1 MPADKK
7 NMYGALG
14 SMPEASESK
23 APAPPEESSGE
34 MDGLSEEEKMAA
46 EDMGFDAT
54 KAKALRRFIKACMS
68 DESYE
73 EATEPPAMP
82 APETGE
88 M

>member
-7 NMYGALG
+7 KMYGALDDM
-14 SMPEASESK
+14 SEASAAE
-23 APAPPEESSGE
+23 APAPSEESDGE
-34 MDGLSEEEKMAA
+34 MDGLSEEEKLAA

-73 EATEPPAMP
+73 EETEPPAMP
-82 APETGE
+82 APATGE
-88 M
+88 E